1 MAIWLRQDSGVFRP
15 KDIACRVQARCIAC
29 RAVAGA
35 ARVGS
40 ANGWRRDCVLSCAPV
55 CIRFQALESTGQW
68 DRTLQDSGDEAIIVT
83 VVLCIGS
90 ALVVARL
97 ARDLVSVV
105 RSKCGVVIAAEIVVS
120 IVPTTATPAFSSSP
134 PVSLRI

>member
-1 MAIWLRQDSGVFRP
+1 MV
-15 KDIACRVQARCIAC
+15 C

-40 ANGWRRDCVLSCAPV
+40 GNRWRRICVLSCAPV
-55 CIRFQALESTGQW
+55 RNRVSSVLAATLLTLCVGLQVLESTGQW

-90 ALVVARL
+90 ALVARL
-97 ARDLVSVV
+97 ARDLVPVV
-105 RSKCGVVIAAEIVVS
+105 RTGGIVIAAETVVS
-120 IVPTTATPAFSSSP
+120 IAPTTAPPAFSSSP